1 MTFLVDAQLPP
12 VLAEWIAT
20 GTHKAT
26 HVFDIGLERAKDE
39 TIWEHA
45 RDEKAV
51 LMTKDED
58 FVPKAFRD

>member
-1 MTFLVDAQLPP
+1 VDCDRNSQ
-12 VLAEWIAT
+12 
-20 GTHKAT
+20 AT

-45 RDEKAV
+45 RDENAV